1 MDISDIS
8 GVGGLAGSPEL
19 LILGQITDGGIGEG
33 DGWFF
38 IVTGFFLEP
47 AENFMLFLSGLI
59 FCSVYSLAY
68 MAASF
73 IGGVGVRQKR
83 LPFLPFLLPVGL
95 WLVLS

>member
-1 MDISDIS
+1 
-8 GVGGLAGSPEL
+8 
-19 LILGQITDGGIGEG
+19 
-33 DGWFF
+33 
-38 IVTGFFLEP
+38 
-47 AENFMLFLSGLI
+47 
-59 FCSVYSLAY
+59 VYSLAY